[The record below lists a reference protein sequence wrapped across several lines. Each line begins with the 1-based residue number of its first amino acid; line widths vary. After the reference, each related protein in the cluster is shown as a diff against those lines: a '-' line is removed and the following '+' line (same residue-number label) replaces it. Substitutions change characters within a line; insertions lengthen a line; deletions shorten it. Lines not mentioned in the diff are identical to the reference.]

1 MIEAFLLGISLGLAA
16 GLSPGPMLALVLRES
31 LRHGAAAG
39 IRVALAPLLTDGPV
53 VLLAWLFAR
62 HLPPSDLRGMGIFA
76 GAWLVHQGVRGLR
89 APAEAMREAPPAG
102 LRDAVVTNLLNPHVY
117 AFWLGVGVSV
127 LGQLGP
133 AAPFFLL
140 GFYLALVGAKVALA
154 LGVGRVKSERLARF
168 GDLLLVLAGSWLFIR
183 SLL

>member
-1 MIEAFLLGISLGLAA
+1 MIEAFLLGVSLGLAA

-39 IRVALAPLLTDGPV
+39 IRVALAPLLTDVPV

-62 HLPPSDLRGMGIFA
+62 HLPPEDLRWIGLFA
-76 GAWLVHQGVRGLR
+76 GAWLIYQGVRALR
-89 APAEAMREAPPAG
+89 APAEAIRAAPPAG

-117 AFWLGVGVSV
+117 ACWLGVGVPV
-127 LGQLGP
+127 LGQLGA

-140 GFYLALVGAKVALA
+140 GFYLALVGAKAMLA
-154 LGVGRVKSERLARF
+154 LFAGRLRLMPLAR
-168 GDLLLVLAGSWLFIR
+168 GADLLLILAGVWLLIR
-183 SLL
+183 AMP